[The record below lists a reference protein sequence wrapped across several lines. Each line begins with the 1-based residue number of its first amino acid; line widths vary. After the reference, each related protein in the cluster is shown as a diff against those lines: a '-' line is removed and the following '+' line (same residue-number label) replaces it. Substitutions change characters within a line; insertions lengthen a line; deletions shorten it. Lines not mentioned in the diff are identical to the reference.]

1 MRKHSSPWHPKNHFG
16 TLHMWDARR
25 NDLITTATG
34 VSSLAAVT
42 SGTPALVQGTEAS
55 QPALSTLNGVQA
67 LSFDGTDDWMETATN
82 LDLSGTNAISIF
94 VLLSASNNN
103 SVVIEQ
109 SYDYNAVPGFIIF
122 RNGDKAN
129 AGFSVPPAYQ
139 GAVTDAD
146 FVSGVGCVVST
157 TMQRTGV
164 AAQAVFP
171 WVNLSQGSTPT
182 SANAIGGTFPSDVL
196 NVGARSGVISPIQ
209 GKIVILAIVPR
220 LVSDFERTMMV
231 RWLAAQGRVSI

>member
-42 SGTPALVQGTEAS
+42 SGTPALVQATGAS
-55 QPALSTLNGVQA
+55 QPALSTLNGVQC
-67 LSFDGTDDWMETATN
+67 LSFDGTDDWMETAAN